1 MTFSDVM
8 KGLMQGE
15 CTIKYKSLMTD
26 GNEHV
31 RKCRL
36 PSIIKQQSQGD
47 VVVVWL
53 VDEARYEDINIQSIV
68 ELWGEC

>member
-1 MTFSDVM
+1 MTFNDVM
-8 KGLMQGE
+8 KALMQGE

-53 VDEARYEDINIQSIV
+53 VDEERYEDINIESIV
-68 ELWGEC
+68 DLQS